1 MILSGPS
8 RINFLSCSLFLLL
21 SLTLQTAGAQ
31 DTLTSDELFTQARTA
46 AFKKKDYPEAI
57 ALSRL
62 ALTKSPDYPDIHV
75 FIGRIYTWNHHLDS
89 AREQFNYVLQR
100 HPDNLDAI
108 SAFADLEYWNDHD
121 TAALGYCEAGL
132 KYHPGSSELLLKKA
146 RILNDMRHFRDA
158 YAVADTLLQIDPKSE
173 AARALASSIKSNNSQ
188 NKVGISYD
196 YVYFDQHYPSS
207 APWHLVSMDYS
218 RQTKLGAVIG
228 RINYA
233 NRFQTNGIQAE
244 IDAYPHISNTFYS
257 YLNIGYSSDLPVF
270 PTYRAGFSLYAN
282 LPKSFEAEAGFRY
295 LHFSND
301 TWIYTAS
308 AGKYYKSWWLNL
320 RTYLTPG
327 NTGLSNSY
335 TLSARYY
342 VGGAD
347 DYLAATIGT
356 GISPDDRATSIQ
368 LSNKKLLAKKASL
381 EYRRSFH
388 KINILYVSGGYINEQ
403 IKDGVQGN
411 QLDIGIGYQRKF

>member
-1 MILSGPS
+1 M
-8 RINFLSCSLFLLL
+8 
-21 SLTLQTAGAQ
+21 QTAGAQ
-31 DTLTSDELFTQARTA
+31 DTLTSDELFTQARAA

-75 FIGRIYTWNHHLDS
+75 FLGRIYTWTHHLDS

-100 HPDNLDAI
+100 RPDNIDAI
-108 SAFADLEYWNDHD
+108 SAFADLEYWNNND
-121 TAALGYCEAGL
+121 TAALQYCEAGL
-132 KYHPGSSELLLKKA
+132 KYHPDSPELLLKKA

-158 YAVADTLLQIDPKSE
+158 YAVADTLLRIDPKNE
-173 AARALASSIKSNNSQ
+173 TARALASSIKSNNSQ

-196 YVYFDQHYPSS
+196 YVYFDPNYSSS
-207 APWHLVSMDYS
+207 AAWHLVSIDYS
-218 RQTKLGAVIG
+218 RQTKLGSVIG

-233 NRFQTNGIQAE
+233 NRFRTNGIQAE

-257 YLNIGYSSDLPVF
+257 YLNIGYSGDLPVF

-308 AGKYYKSWWLNL
+308 AGKYYKSWWFNL

-335 TLSARYY
+335 TLSTRYY

-368 LSNKKLLAKKASL
+368 LSDKKLLAKKASL
-381 EYRRSFH
+381 EYRRTVH
-388 KINILYVSGGYINEQ
+388 KLNIFYLSGTYINEE
-403 IKDGVQGN
+403 IKDGMHGN
-411 QLDIGIGYQRKF
+411 QVDIGIGYQRKF